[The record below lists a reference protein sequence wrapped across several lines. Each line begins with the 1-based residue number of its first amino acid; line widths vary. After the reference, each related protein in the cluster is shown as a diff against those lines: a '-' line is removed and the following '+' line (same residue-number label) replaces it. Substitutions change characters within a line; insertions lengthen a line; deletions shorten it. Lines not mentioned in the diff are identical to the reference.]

1 MQWVMI
7 VIFCEVLIGPVIRQ
21 VLEPL
26 GPRVG
31 TVAPEF
37 TLPDLAS
44 GNPVS
49 LAKLRSKNK
58 PVVLIFGSF
67 T

>member
-1 MQWVMI
+1 MQWLMI
-7 VIFCEVLIGPVIRQ
+7 AIFCEVLIGPVIRQ
-21 VLEPL
+21 ALESP

-49 LAKLRSKNK
+49 LAKLRSKK